1 MVDRVKRTRLRR
13 RAFTFDREEVVTRV
27 LHFFQVDDDARAQEK
42 EARIQRYAKYRMWT
56 EGKDWPFEDSSDLAL
71 PDMTEK
77 SLKIQDTLH
86 NAVMSFRPPVGA
98 NAIDRT
104 DAKKE
109 KVIDKLIDCQVFD
122 EQDGENTI
130 GDLSDAFTNDGVM
143 TAFVPW
149 VKEMREVSDARMF
162 PKIPRG
168 MLPIDYFA
176 ALIDKQFPGAGAIPV
191 PGSDAFDWKIFQDG
205 KRFEIAFYTKDARND
220 GRVEMVVRR
229 EVEVFNGPRIIQKE
243 WDDVVYP
250 ARAANLRIPGPSNPH
265 GASHVILVDYPTVDE
280 IKRLKK
286 SGVYDLLTED
296 DLDTLTVVAGD
307 TKNQEAREAKDA
319 FQGVD
324 GSAEPSKTIAGS
336 HRTLTRYLCFDT
348 FDIDGDGVDED
359 VVWWVIKDIKALA
372 RAKLLTEVFP
382 SNPPRRPLAGSSF
395 IPVRG
400 RYGGISQLEILEGL
414 HDAIKTTLDQA
425 VDSGTIKNAPFF
437 FYRPTGAMKPEIIR
451 LSPGEGYPLNDP
463 QKDIHFPQ
471 FNNQDQVFHLN
482 MVTLLT
488 QMEEK
493 VTLIGGLQSG
503 QVPQGK
509 ASALR
514 TVGGMSLI
522 FSQGESRPERIL
534 RRFFMGLTE
543 IWSIIHEANQN
554 FLPEKKKIRVIGLLK
569 PSDDPYITIDNP
581 SDISGRFEFSFKAN
595 IMNTSKAGLQ
605 QSIQAVMGAYITE
618 LSLQLGIID
627 GEGIYEL
634 MRKFGFAWGF
644 DPDSVLKA
652 PSPDSMKTRMFA
664 EEVISSIMDG
674 EIPDGRPAEPGG
686 WIAHL
691 EVLQGFLGDEKF
703 GFFSPGQVDVFKAYF
718 QKAAEQ
724 ASIQQQ
730 QMAQQ
735 AAAGQFGQPMGGQPG
750 RPAGPPENPQGNP
763 PIESGE
769 LLDETLPGAGG
780 GANPGLG
787 LS

>member
-1 MVDRVKRTRLRR
+1 M
-13 RAFTFDREEVVTRV
+13 
-27 LHFFQVDDDARAQEK
+27 
-42 EARIQRYAKYRMWT
+42 
-56 EGKDWPFEDSSDLAL
+56 
-71 PDMTEK
+71 
-77 SLKIQDTLH
+77 
-86 NAVMSFRPPVGA
+86 
-98 NAIDRT
+98 
-104 DAKKE
+104 
-109 KVIDKLIDCQVFD
+109 
-122 EQDGENTI
+122 
-130 GDLSDAFTNDGVM
+130 
-143 TAFVPW
+143 
-149 VKEMREVSDARMF
+149 
-162 PKIPRG
+162 
-168 MLPIDYFA
+168 
-176 ALIDKQFPGAGAIPV
+176 
-191 PGSDAFDWKIFQDG
+191 
-205 KRFEIAFYTKDARND
+205 
-220 GRVEMVVRR
+220 EMVVRR

-250 ARAANLRIPGPSNPH
+250 ARAANLRISGPSNPH

-286 SGVYDLLTED
+286 SGVYDLLTDD
-296 DLDTLTVVAGD
+296 DLDALTVVAGD

-324 GSAEPSKTIAGS
+324 GSQEPSETIAGS

-372 RAKLLTEVFP
+372 RAKILTEVFP

-554 FLPEKKKIRVIGLLK
+554 FLPEKKKIRVVGLLK
-569 PSDDPYITIDNP
+569 PSEDPYITIDNP

-652 PSPDSMKTRMFA
+652 PSADSLKTRMFA

-686 WIAHL
+686 WMAHL
-691 EVLQGFLGDEKF
+691 EVLQGFMTSEQLGL
-703 GFFSPGQVDVFKAYF
+703 FSPGQVEVFKAYV
-718 QKAAEQ
+718 QKVAEQ

-750 RPAGPPENPQGNP
+750 RPAGPPEDPQGNP

-780 GANPGLG
+780 GANPGFG